1 MNMRS
6 YDMQAWDVAFEQ
18 QQTVSIVLVIKSRKN
33 ETWCRVCSS
42 L

>member
-6 YDMQAWDVAFEQ
+6 YDMQAWDVDFEQ

-33 ETWCRVCSS
+33 
-42 L
+42 